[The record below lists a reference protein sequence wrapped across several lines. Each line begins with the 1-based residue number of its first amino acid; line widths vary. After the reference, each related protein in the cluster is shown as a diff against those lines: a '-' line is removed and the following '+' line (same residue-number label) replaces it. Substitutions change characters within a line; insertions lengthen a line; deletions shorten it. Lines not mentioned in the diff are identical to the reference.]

1 MVMAPNAFSA
11 ALYCQKAA
19 AEKEQRKQKE
29 GQGQQLF
36 HILPYTSFEV
46 SPSAPVDKRRML

>member
-46 SPSAPVDKRRML
+46 SPSAPVDKRRMF